1 MSPGDLLA
9 SPLGSQLC
17 WAPILGE
24 LSFASLWAL
33 LTSINGRS
41 ASWASLAGK
50 AQLRQDKKG
59 ALLTSINRRSASWAS
74 LGGKAQLRQKKADLH
89 NGRSASW
96 APVDGKP
103 QLLLARL
110 SSSMEGQ
117 PAGPPSGGFQLR
129 QLCGRCPH
137 GVVSSCLACSPSS
150 GSNYLGV
157 RSNAPHDLEI
167 VYRSA
172 STNGVA
178 FKD

>member
-1 MSPGDLLA
+1 MGCDRITGAAGRVVTEGVRNVVCLRATCWLPSWEVSFAGLSSRWNSA
-9 SPLGSQLC
+9 SPVSR
-17 WAPILGE
+17 
-24 LSFASLWAL
+24 AL

-41 ASWASLAGK
+41 ASWASLAG
-50 AQLRQDKKG
+50 
-59 ALLTSINRRSASWAS
+59 N
-74 LGGKAQLRQKKADLH
+74 AQLRQKKADLH

-117 PAGPPSGGFQLR
+117 PPGLPSLGGAQLR

-150 GSNYLGV
+150 GRSDLGV